1 MEGRESLIT
10 DGAATERTTEDLM
23 KDEGRT
29 EEIMKRKTRI
39 MTTVG
44 VGRIAPTEEVL
55 PPWIA
60 IASAKLLTW
69 AAKLHPGHMA
79 GNFIRT
85 LVIVAEKEFGMNT
98 ARITTVRSATAEA
111 AGHETNMALNSTK
124 TLAIVEASGHETNT
138 DLNSTAR

>member
-1 MEGRESLIT
+1 MEGQESLIT

-23 KDEGRT
+23 KDEGR
-29 EEIMKRKTRI
+29 
-39 MTTVG
+39 
-44 VGRIAPTEEVL
+44 TEEVL